1 VLGWIVR
8 ILFVAAAPIAGLLVA
23 RDSLN
28 FGVMQGFVA
37 IILIVA
43 CCRVDAAAP
52 AFLSGL
58 IQIKG
63 QVGVSRQEFILT
75 VGGTICPPMP

>member
-1 VLGWIVR
+1 MLGWIVR
-8 ILFVAAAPIAGLLVA
+8 ILFVVAAPLAGLLVA

-43 CCRVDAAAP
+43 CIGLAAAWTRP
-52 AFLSGL
+52 
-58 IQIKG
+58 
-63 QVGVSRQEFILT
+63 R
-75 VGGTICPPMP
+75 PPSSQA